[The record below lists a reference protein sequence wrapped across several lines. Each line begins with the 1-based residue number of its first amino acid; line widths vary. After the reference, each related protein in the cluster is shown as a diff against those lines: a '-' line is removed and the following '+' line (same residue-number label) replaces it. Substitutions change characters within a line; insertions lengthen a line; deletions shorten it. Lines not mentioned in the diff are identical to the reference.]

1 MDLLDD
7 DSSAVLRAVLESCAQ
22 SASAGPGG
30 RGREDHVADAAAADD
45 IMDGA
50 ESCYDHCLL
59 MDDSDILSQCS
70 LRESSAASDVAPLY
84 LDPES
89 DSDNM
94 PLDADPSGGDS
105 WTPGEIVEPWI
116 TDLLEDTDLLEEG
129 DDSVLEVEGASTP
142 EDEGA
147 SILEED
153 LLRNPSGGGSLSPR
167 ERSRSARSRRAQPGS
182 GRRNIA

>member
-1 MDLLDD
+1 MDLLD
-7 DSSAVLRAVLESCAQ
+7 
-22 SASAGPGG
+22 
-30 RGREDHVADAAAADD
+30 DD

-59 MDDSDILSQCS
+59 SDSDILSQCS
-70 LRESSAASDVAPLY
+70 LRESSAASDVAPM
-84 LDPES
+84 DM
-89 DSDNM
+89 DMDM
-94 PLDADPSGGDS
+94 D
-105 WTPGEIVEPWI
+105 
-116 TDLLEDTDLLEEG
+116 
-129 DDSVLEVEGASTP
+129 P